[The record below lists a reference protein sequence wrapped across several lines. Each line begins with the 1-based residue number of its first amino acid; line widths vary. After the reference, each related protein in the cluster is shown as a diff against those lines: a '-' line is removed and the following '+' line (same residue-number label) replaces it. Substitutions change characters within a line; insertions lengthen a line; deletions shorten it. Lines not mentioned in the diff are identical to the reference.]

1 MLSVSHLKGQALHW
15 FTRLPPNT
23 VDSFDMLVAQF
34 GTQFATSWSN
44 HLTSVALVNIRQDKR
59 EPLRAFVEHFSKIAL
74 NIQTLDAIVAM
85 HHLITTLR
93 LRPFMNS
100 L

>member
-1 MLSVSHLKGQALHW
+1 
-15 FTRLPPNT
+15 
-23 VDSFDMLVAQF
+23 MLVAQF